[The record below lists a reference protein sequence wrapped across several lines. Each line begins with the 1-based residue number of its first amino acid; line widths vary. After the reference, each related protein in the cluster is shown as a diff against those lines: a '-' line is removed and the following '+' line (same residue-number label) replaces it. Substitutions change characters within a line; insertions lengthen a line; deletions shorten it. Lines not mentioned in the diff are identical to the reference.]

1 MITAK
6 NITKVYGKNDNRLVA
21 IDNVSLNIPSGVS
34 LAIVGK
40 SGSGK
45 STLMHLLSGLDSVTS
60 GVISIDGRKLNE
72 LKEKEVD
79 SLRSKYIG
87 FIFQSFFVEANQSC
101 IDNVSVPLEISRTN
115 RHKRIAAAKEALK
128 SVGLSDKAEEK
139 AANLSGGQKQRLA
152 IARAIVNEPRI
163 IFADEPT
170 GNLDSATSKMVEKL
184 LFKLNKKLGANL
196 MIVTHDSDLADK
208 CEVQVHIK
216 DGRVTKIVDP
226 DKKMKES

>member
-72 LKEKEVD
+72 LKERK
-79 SLRSKYIG
+79 
-87 FIFQSFFVEANQSC
+87 
-101 IDNVSVPLEISRTN
+101 
-115 RHKRIAAAKEALK
+115 
-128 SVGLSDKAEEK
+128 
-139 AANLSGGQKQRLA
+139 
-152 IARAIVNEPRI
+152 
-163 IFADEPT
+163 
-170 GNLDSATSKMVEKL
+170 
-184 LFKLNKKLGANL
+184 
-196 MIVTHDSDLADK
+196 
-208 CEVQVHIK
+208 
-216 DGRVTKIVDP
+216 
-226 DKKMKES
+226 

>member
-128 SVGLSDKAEEK
+128 SVGLSDKSEEK

>member
-1 MITAK
+1 M
-6 NITKVYGKNDNRLVA
+6 
-21 IDNVSLNIPSGVS
+21 
-34 LAIVGK
+34 
-40 SGSGK
+40 
-45 STLMHLLSGLDSVTS
+45 
-60 GVISIDGRKLNE
+60 
-72 LKEKEVD
+72 
-79 SLRSKYIG
+79 
-87 FIFQSFFVEANQSC
+87 
-101 IDNVSVPLEISRTN
+101 PLEISRTN

-128 SVGLSDKAEEK
+128 SVGLSDKSEEQ

-152 IARAIVNEPRI
+152 RARAIVNEPRI